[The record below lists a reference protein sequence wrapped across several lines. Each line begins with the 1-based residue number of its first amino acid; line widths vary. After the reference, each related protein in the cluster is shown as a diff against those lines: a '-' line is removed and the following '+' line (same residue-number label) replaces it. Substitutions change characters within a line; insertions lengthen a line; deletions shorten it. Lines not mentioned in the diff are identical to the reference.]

1 MTIEEG
7 KAFLQRGKGIKAR
20 IAAKKERAEYW
31 RQLAESVTVAVKPDA
46 AFSSLPSKKVEDC
59 ACAIVDLQR
68 EILAEVE
75 ALISVEQ
82 EIKEAIAAAPME
94 ESLKTLLEMRY
105 LNAYTWE
112 EIAARLCRTERW
124 VMALH
129 KKALAIFSESMLI
142 HL

>member
-7 KAFLQRGKGIKAR
+7 KAFLQRGRWLKAR
-20 IAAKKERAEYW
+20 IAAKRDQSARW
-31 RQLAESVTVAVKPDA
+31 RQMAESITVAVKPA
-46 AFSSLPSKKVEDC
+46 VSYSSLPSKKIEEC
-59 ACAIVDLQR
+59 ACRIVDLQQ
-68 EILAEVE
+68 EILAEID
-75 ALISVEQ
+75 ALILIER

-112 EIAARLCRTERW
+112 EIAACLCRTERW